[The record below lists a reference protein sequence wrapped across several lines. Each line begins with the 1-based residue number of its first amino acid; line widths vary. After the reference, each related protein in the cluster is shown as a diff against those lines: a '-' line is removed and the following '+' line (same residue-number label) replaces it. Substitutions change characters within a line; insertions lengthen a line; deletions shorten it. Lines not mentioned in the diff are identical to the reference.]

1 MPPWTRRRPRWPA
14 RSLALALAAAAAW
27 APAEGASLPD
37 VDPASLLQWECYQ
50 LVISVCVCGWPPH
63 PCVFVTYWEPTL
75 LVNTSEFVGYAG
87 QALAR
92 FHEARVWP
100 FPVGAVD
107 PAGCL
112 FPCRSGLAG
121 LTQFMLLPYFLSDVD
136 PMWRVGDH
144 RGHEDLGAWGRL
156 GPRAGWVHG
165 TSSPVT
171 SGMAF
176 YRAVSVADDPGAHV
190 VLRRSGVAASTGN
203 NINLGYPRLSP
214 CLTPGADPRR
224 WEAGSTSV
232 TGQYLWVYWTRKA
245 CCIEASQ
252 ICSGGGGLSLAQAG
266 PLGQVCRQASA
277 SAAPA
282 AAPTAGLW
290 ARGWRAW
297 VAGLLRP

>member
-1 MPPWTRRRPRWPA
+1 MPPRTRLLWLA
-14 RSLALALAAAAAW
+14 LSLTLALAAASAA

-37 VDPASLLQWECYQ
+37 VDPASVLQWECYQ
-50 LVISVCVCGWPPH
+50 LVIGVCVCGWPPH

-87 QALAR
+87 QDLAR

-136 PMWRVGDH
+136 PVWRVGDH
-144 RGHEDLGAWGRL
+144 RKNEELGAWGRL
-156 GPRAGWVHG
+156 APRAGWVHG

-190 VLRRSGVAASTGN
+190 VIRRSGVAASTGN
-203 NINLGYPRLSP
+203 NINLGYPRVSP
-214 CLTPGADPRR
+214 CLKPGADPRR
-224 WEAGSTSV
+224 WERGSNSA
-232 TGQYLWVYWTRKA
+232 TGQYVWVYWIRKA

-252 ICSGGGGLSLAQAG
+252 ICSGGSGMNLAQAG
-266 PLGQVCRQASA
+266 PLREFCGKAN
-277 SAAPA
+277 APA
-282 AAPTAGLW
+282 PAPAPLASGPPAL
-290 ARGWRAW
+290 GWLAW
-297 VAGLLRP
+297 VAGLMRR